1 MTNFMLHF
9 GRIYKETFLKDEKTQ
24 IMQTNIWL
32 RMSWVDI
39 YLTWD
44 PAEYGGIKEVRLP
57 ITSIWKPVCK
67 NLLILKLLY
76 ILLNCKLMYIFGSI
90 PLFDWINYYTILKC
104 STHKSIFIPS
114 TGCSSLQFG
123 GPKIRHTLAS
133 ECHHQIQW
141 IRHMD
146 SAGNY
151 SFLMPNW
158 CKHNWMK
165 NNINSGNLLKASK
178 CFQNRSLH
186 FHSMTKLA

>member
-9 GRIYKETFLKDEKTQ
+9 GSIYKETFLKDEKTQ

-90 PLFDWINYYTILKC
+90 PLFD
-104 STHKSIFIPS
+104 
-114 TGCSSLQFG
+114 
-123 GPKIRHTLAS
+123 
-133 ECHHQIQW
+133 
-141 IRHMD
+141 
-146 SAGNY
+146 
-151 SFLMPNW
+151 
-158 CKHNWMK
+158 
-165 NNINSGNLLKASK
+165 
-178 CFQNRSLH
+178 
-186 FHSMTKLA
+186 